1 MDRSTPSTST
11 ASPKPGRARAVAA
24 GAAALAVAALVG
36 VLVSLGG
43 PPPLPVPG
51 PNAVAPAGVAGT
63 RSDATALAHTGAAV
77 SDDAR
82 AATRQAVADD
92 PLLAQ
97 DLRNRLESLLL
108 AAGEAESPQALKDR
122 LAGLAGRFFPAELV
136 PRALTIAYRY
146 VDYRVALGEL
156 RPPADP
162 SDPRA
167 LRAAM
172 MERDALRRRFFDD
185 QEHLALFEREEA
197 LDRLAVAR
205 MEIQRNP
212 ALSEQERA
220 AALQSL
226 EAELPAA
233 ERAARA
239 EAIAHLG
246 VAAQTQ
252 TFDAQGVDERT
263 RHAQRSAQY
272 GPAAAQALAQ
282 LDREQADWNA
292 RLDRYAQ
299 ARQQAGDSQALRDQW
314 FSAEEQLR
322 LEGAL
327 GMRAL
332 QAGAGK
338 P

>member
-1 MDRSTPSTST
+1 MRSTGTPAAPAPGTP
-11 ASPKPGRARAVAA
+11 ARRGRAFAAA
-24 GAAALAVAALVG
+24 GAALAVAALVG
-36 VLVSLGG
+36 VLVGIGG

-51 PNAVAPAGVAGT
+51 SGASTHSAAATAAPALAPAA
-63 RSDATALAHTGAAV
+63 ATAPAA
-77 SDDAR
+77 DAAR
-82 AATRQAVADD
+82 AAVRQAVADD

-97 DLRNRLESLLL
+97 DLRDRIESLLL

-146 VDYRVALGEL
+146 VDYRVALGNL
-156 RPPADP
+156 KPPSDP

-167 LRAAM
+167 LRTAM
-172 MERDALRRRFFDD
+172 AERDAVRRQFFDD

-197 LDRLAVAR
+197 LDRMAVAR

-212 ALSEQERA
+212 ALNERERA
-220 AALQSL
+220 SALQAL
-226 EAELPAA
+226 EAEMPAA

-239 EAIAHLG
+239 EAVAHLG

-252 TFDAQGVDERT
+252 AFEAQGVDERT
-263 RHAQRSAQY
+263 RHTQRSAQY
-272 GPAAAQALAQ
+272 GTAAAQALAQ

-299 ARQQAGDSQALRDQW
+299 ARQQSGDSQALRDQW

-322 LEGAL
+322 LDGAL
-327 GMRAL
+327 GMRA
-332 QAGAGK
+332 QQTGAAR